1 MNQET
6 EGVTVHLMGSEYR
19 FACRP
24 SERDD
29 LLEAARYLD
38 ERMRDV
44 RDHTSKL
51 LSLESVAV
59 MAALN
64 VSNELL
70 RQQRLSVEADTLVD
84 RQVGDLLQKVDAV
97 LSKAES
103 EGL

>member
-6 EGVTVHLMGSEYR
+6 VGVTVHLMGCEYR

-29 LLEAARYLD
+29 LLEAARHLD
-38 ERMRDV
+38 ERMREV
-44 RDHTSKL
+44 RDHTSSL
-51 LSLESVAV
+51 LRLEAVAV

-70 RQQRLSVEADTLVD
+70 RQRRLSAEANTLVD

>member
-1 MNQET
+1 MSQET
-6 EGVTVHLMGSEYR
+6 VGVTVHLMGCEYR
-19 FACRP
+19 FACQP

-38 ERMRDV
+38 VRMREV
-44 RDHTSKL
+44 RDRTSKL
-51 LSLESVAV
+51 LSLEAVAV
-59 MAALN
+59 MAAIN

-70 RQQRLSVEADTLVD
+70 RQQHLSAEADTLVG
-84 RQVGDLLQKVDAV
+84 RQVEDLLRKVDAV

>member
-1 MNQET
+1 MSQEIV
-6 EGVTVHLMGSEYR
+6 GVTVHLMDCEYR
-19 FACRP
+19 FSCQP

-38 ERMRDV
+38 ERMREV

-51 LSLESVAV
+51 LSLESVAI

-70 RQQRLSVEADTLVD
+70 RRQQLSAETDTLVD

>member
-1 MNQET
+1 MSQK
-6 EGVTVHLMGSEYR
+6 TVSVSVELIGCEYR

-38 ERMRDV
+38 ERMREV
-44 RDHTSKL
+44 RDCTSKL
-51 LSLESVAV
+51 LSLEAVAV

-70 RQQRLSVEADTLVD
+70 RQRRLSSEADLLVN
-84 RQVGDLLQKVDAV
+84 RQVEDLLQKVDAA
-97 LSKAES
+97 LSKAEA
-103 EGL
+103 EEL

>member
-1 MNQET
+1 M
-6 EGVTVHLMGSEYR
+6 
-19 FACRP
+19 CI
-24 SERDD
+24 RD
-29 LLEAARYLD
+29 R
-38 ERMRDV
+38 
-44 RDHTSKL
+44 
-51 LSLESVAV
+51 LSLEAVAV

-70 RQQRLSVEADTLVD
+70 RQRRLSAEANTLVD